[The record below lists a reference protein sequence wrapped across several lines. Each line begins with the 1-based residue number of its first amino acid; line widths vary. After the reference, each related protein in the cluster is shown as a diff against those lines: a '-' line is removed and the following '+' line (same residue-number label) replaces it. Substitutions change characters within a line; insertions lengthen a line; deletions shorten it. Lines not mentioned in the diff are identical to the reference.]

1 MEQKTRASDC
11 WRNVK
16 LGVSVQRPAADGAN
30 DDGGR
35 AGRRSDK
42 TTATRRPGGR
52 SAEYKSSRELDPH
65 VSSHPETAPGEQN
78 GATGSH

>member
-1 MEQKTRASDC
+1 MDGLITRATDS
-11 WRNVK
+11 WRDVK

-35 AGRRSDK
+35 VGRRSDN

-52 SAEYKSSRELDPH
+52 SAVFKSSRELDPLQFH
-65 VSSHPETAPGEQN
+65 KL
-78 GATGSH
+78 